1 MRKEED
7 ENTPGLGPIEDYL
20 HAVATERK
28 LPSLAVG
35 ICTLRIEDAA
45 PKLRACW
52 TGQRTAR
59 SLSDDE
65 GLLLFRRI
73 HIPGA
78 ARDSQACRPILRS
91 LRLPFQ
97 DLDDLLGDAVTER
110 MAKIV
115 AGVFDGDTDAL
126 FALMIDSSIDGFIRA
141 R

>member
-1 MRKEED
+1 MEVCMRKEED
-7 ENTPGLGPIEDYL
+7 ENTPDLGPIEDYL

-97 DLDDLLGDAVTER
+97 DLDDLLGDAVAEKHGKDR
-110 MAKIV
+110 RRR
-115 AGVFDGDTDAL
+115 
-126 FALMIDSSIDGFIRA
+126 IRW
-141 R
+141 RH